1 MKTPIYVRNL
11 TVEEQER
18 LKTGLRSKDRFELR
32 RSQIVLASAR
42 KETARRIA
50 RTLGC
55 DDQTVRNV
63 VKQFNTT
70 GLDVLKAGSRR
81 PHKMRTT
88 FTADKVERL
97 KDILH
102 QSPRNFGKET
112 SLWTLNLLAEVSFS
126 EKGAEHLA
134 TGESIRITLK
144 RFDISWNRAKNRI
157 SSSDSAYLLKKKR
170 DRLIALARQNPD

>member
-1 MKTPIYVRNL
+1 MKTPIYVRDL
-11 TVEEQER
+11 TEDEQEA
-18 LKTGLRSKDRFELR
+18 LKKGLHSKNPFKIR

-63 VKQFNTT
+63 IKKFNAI

-81 PHKMRTT
+81 PHKIRVT
-88 FTADKVERL
+88 FAPEKIERL

-112 SLWTLNLLAEVSFS
+112 SLWTLDLLAEVSFS
-126 EKGAEHLA
+126 EKVAEHLVS
-134 TGESIRITLK
+134 GEAIRMTLK
-144 RFDISWNRAKNRI
+144 RFGISWKRAKHWI
-157 SSSDSAYLLKKKR
+157 SSPDPAYLLKKNNVT
-170 DRLIALARQNPD
+170 A

>member
-1 MKTPIYVRNL
+1 MKTPIYVRDL
-11 TVEEQER
+11 TEVEQKT
-18 LKTGLRSKDRFELR
+18 LKKGLRSKNPFEIR

-63 VKQFNTT
+63 IKKFNAA
-70 GLDVLKAGSRR
+70 GLDVLKAGSHR
-81 PHKMRTT
+81 PHKITAT
-88 FTADKVERL
+88 FTLEKIERL

-112 SLWTLNLLAEVSFS
+112 SLWTLDLLAEVSFS
-126 EKGAEHLA
+126 EKVAERLVS
-134 TGESIRITLK
+134 GEAVRITLK
-144 RFDISWNRAKNRI
+144 RFDISWKRAKHWI
-157 SSSDSAYLLKKKR
+157 SSPDPAYLLKKSS
-170 DRLIALARQNPD
+170 ATA

>member
-1 MKTPIYVRNL
+1 MKTPIYVREL
-11 TVEEQER
+11 TKEEQAR
-18 LKTGLRSKDRFELR
+18 LKAGLRSKDPFELR

-63 VKQFNTT
+63 IKKFNAS

-81 PHKMRTT
+81 PHNISMT
-88 FTADKVERL
+88 FTPEKVERL

-112 SLWTLNLLAEVSFS
+112 SLWTLNLLAEVSFR
-126 EKGAEHLA
+126 EKVAERLVS
-134 TGESIRITLK
+134 GEAIRMTLK
-144 RFDISWNRAKNRI
+144 RFDISWKRAKHWI
-157 SSSDSAYLLKKKR
+157 TSPDPAYLLKKSSV
-170 DRLIALARQNPD
+170 IA

>member
-1 MKTPIYVRNL
+1 MKIPIYVREL
-11 TVEEQER
+11 TAAEQER
-18 LKTGLRSKDRFELR
+18 LKKGLRSKNPFEIR

-63 VKQFNTT
+63 IKKFNTT
-70 GLDVLKAGSRR
+70 GLEVLKAGSHR
-81 PHKMRTT
+81 PHNISVT
-88 FTADKVERL
+88 FTPEKIERL

-112 SLWTLNLLAEVSFS
+112 SLWTLDLLAEVSFS
-126 EKGAEHLA
+126 EKVAERLVS
-134 TGESIRITLK
+134 GEAIRVTLK
-144 RFDISWNRAKNRI
+144 RFDITWKRAKHWI
-157 SSSDSAYLLKKKR
+157 SSPDPEYLLKKSN
-170 DRLIALARQNPD
+170 ATA

>member
-1 MKTPIYVRNL
+1 MKTPVYVRKL
-11 TVEEQER
+11 TEEERAR
-18 LKTGLRSKDRFELR
+18 LKTGLRSQDRFEIR

-63 VKQFNTT
+63 IKKFNII
-70 GLDVLKAGSRR
+70 GLDVLKAGSHR
-81 PHKMRTT
+81 PHTISVAVAPEKI
-88 FTADKVERL
+88 EQL

-126 EKGAEHLA
+126 EKVADRLVS
-134 TGESIRITLK
+134 GEAIRITLK
-144 RFDISWNRAKNRI
+144 RFDISWKRAKHWI
-157 SSSDSAYLLKKKR
+157 TSPDPAYLLKKNS
-170 DRLIALARQNPD
+170 ATV

>member
-1 MKTPIYVRNL
+1 MKTPIYVRDL
-11 TVEEQER
+11 TKEEQAR
-18 LKTGLRSKDRFELR
+18 LKAGLRSKDRFELC
-32 RSQIVLASAR
+32 RSQIVLASVR

-63 VKQFNTT
+63 IKKFNAT

-81 PHKMRTT
+81 PHNISMT
-88 FTADKVERL
+88 FTPEKIEWL

-102 QSPRNFGKET
+102 QSPRHFGKET

-126 EKGAEHLA
+126 EKVAERLVS
-134 TGESIRITLK
+134 GEAIRMTLK
-144 RFDISWNRAKNRI
+144 RFDISWKRAKHWI
-157 SSSDSAYLLKKKR
+157 TSPDPAYLLKKSSV
-170 DRLIALARQNPD
+170 IA

>member
-1 MKTPIYVRNL
+1 MKTPIYVRDL
-11 TVEEQER
+11 AEDEQEK
-18 LKTGLRSKDRFELR
+18 LKNGLRSKNPFEIR

-63 VKQFNTT
+63 IKKFNAT
-70 GLDVLKAGSRR
+70 GLDVLKAGSHR
-81 PHKMRTT
+81 PHNITAT
-88 FTADKVERL
+88 FTSEKIEQL

-112 SLWTLNLLAEVSFS
+112 GLWTLDLLAEVSFS
-126 EKGAEHLA
+126 EKVAERLVS
-134 TGESIRITLK
+134 GEAIRITLK
-144 RFDISWNRAKNRI
+144 RFDISWKRAKHWI
-157 SSSDSAYLLKKKR
+157 SSPDPAYLLKKSS
-170 DRLIALARQNPD
+170 ATA

>member
-1 MKTPIYVRNL
+1 VHENTDICTRCDRRRAGSAK
-11 TVEEQER
+11 ER
-18 LKTGLRSKDRFELR
+18 LALKKSFEIR
-32 RSQIVLASAR
+32 RSQIALASAR

-63 VKQFNTT
+63 IKKFNAS
-70 GLDVLKAGSRR
+70 GLDVLKAGSHR
-81 PHKMRTT
+81 PDTIIAT
-88 FTADKVERL
+88 FTPDKMEQL

-126 EKGAEHLA
+126 ERVAERLVS
-134 TGESIRITLK
+134 GEAIRVTLK
-144 RFDISWNRAKNRI
+144 RFGISWKRAKHWI
-157 SSSDSAYLLKKKR
+157 SSPDPAYLLKET
-170 DRLIALARQNPD
+170 A

>member
-1 MKTPIYVRNL
+1 MKTPIYVREL
-11 TVEEQER
+11 TEEERER
-18 LKTGLRSKDRFELR
+18 LKTGLRSQDRFEIR

-63 VKQFNTT
+63 IKKFNTI

-81 PHKMRTT
+81 PHNISAA
-88 FTADKVERL
+88 FTPEKIEQL

-126 EKGAEHLA
+126 EKVAERLIS
-134 TGESIRITLK
+134 GEAIRITLK
-144 RFDISWNRAKNRI
+144 RFGISWKRAKHWI
-157 SSSDSAYLLKKKR
+157 TSPDPAYLLKKNS
-170 DRLIALARQNPD
+170 ATA

>member
-1 MKTPIYVRNL
+1 MKTPIYVREL
-11 TVEEQER
+11 TEVEQET
-18 LKTGLRSKDRFELR
+18 LKKGLRAKDPFKIR

-63 VKQFNTT
+63 IKKFNAI
-70 GLDVLKAGSRR
+70 GLDVLKAGSHR
-81 PHKMRTT
+81 PHKIAAT
-88 FTADKVERL
+88 FTPEKIDQL

-112 SLWTLNLLAEVSFS
+112 SLWTLNLLAEVSFG
-126 EKGAEHLA
+126 ENVAERLVS
-134 TGESIRITLK
+134 GEAIRITLK
-144 RFDISWNRAKNRI
+144 RLDISWKRAKHWI
-157 SSSDSAYLLKKKR
+157 TSPDPAYLLKKT
-170 DRLIALARQNPD
+170 A